1 MLRTIFPYLSDM
13 LCALHIDSECQH
25 VRIHQ
30 KNERCPLIRNVL
42 SYNLDSKPL
51 PLFLKERRM
60 EVKHGVLFITAIT
73 GYPEFLT
80 LIKAKYSSPICLLKK
95 KGSLG
100 ISVVSTREPEKKKG
114 NKLWSLGGISTRTR

>member
-30 KNERCPLIRNVL
+30 QNERCPLIRNVL

-60 EVKHGVLFITAIT
+60 EIQHGVLFITDST

-80 LIKAKYSSPICLLKK
+80 LIKAKSS
-95 KGSLG
+95 S
-100 ISVVSTREPEKKKG
+100 
-114 NKLWSLGGISTRTR
+114 